1 MDRMNLQARIGSALK
16 TKQWKGITPLLRE
29 MGFADTQR
37 VLVNLRRLHQQE
49 AMRDT
54 LPMLLFLCASSPDP
68 DLALKGF
75 ESVASA
81 PGSVLGS
88 LRGDDR
94 ALGTLASAF
103 ALSPYFTTLLVRDP
117 HSLQWLF
124 CEGGITIH
132 REGDDYLTALRAF
145 AEPIRDFADL
155 CAKLR
160 WFKEREVL
168 RIGLRDLG
176 GQAPFEEVAQ
186 ELSNLAG
193 ACLDLACRAC
203 YGMLVE
209 TYGGPPVRDPSERGD
224 ATGLVILGMG
234 KLGGRELNF
243 SSDID
248 LQYLHASDEEENEA
262 GSAVD
267 GPNRITREAFFVKL
281 AELITRAMGEITEEG
296 FVFRTD
302 LRLRPH
308 GKSGRI
314 TNSLR
319 GAELYYESWG
329 DTWERAALIKA
340 RPMAGDIEL
349 GKEFLRRVEPFVY
362 RRYLDFTAIE
372 EIQGV
377 KTRLERDR
385 TSTRGTFNLKYM
397 PGGIR
402 EIEFFIQ
409 ALQLIYGGKFAV
421 LREANTLRTLE
432 QLEAIGIIRP
442 EDHQGLREAY
452 ITWRT
457 LEHRVQMAHNEQTHT
472 LPEAPEDLARL
483 AKAMG
488 YPGPHPHE
496 ALRADLSRRATAVQ
510 EITKRLFSRPS
521 VAVSGEMG
529 GLLELL
535 GEEDAQERVI
545 ETLKRWGFRAPE
557 RAYSSLLA
565 MTQGPPLTRFPEQAL
580 RLLRRLA
587 PAMLSEALAS
597 PSPEQ
602 ALNHLEEFLERVGAR
617 TSFYALLA
625 ENPPILTSLM
635 RLFGTSFYLSNFFI
649 QHPELLDAFVLG
661 EASSPHR
668 GRDLMARELTEDL
681 RAVPSFEEKLDALRR
696 YHHTELLRIGL
707 NDLYGTL
714 DTQEVSEQLTDLA
727 EVCLEA
733 AWGLCKEELRPR
745 FGIPMTVEADGRQ
758 REAPMVILGM
768 GALGAREMSYHS
780 DLDLIFIYAG
790 DGETTQGLSNHE
802 YFVRLA
808 QGLISALSSPTREGY
823 AYQVDTRLRPSG
835 RFGPLVTSLAAFEAY
850 HAEDAWTWER
860 QALIRARCIAGEEGL
875 AARVQDM
882 VYQIVYERPFTD
894 AMIPEIHHLRE
905 RMRHELAREYKGR
918 HNVKLGRGGL
928 VEILF
933 IVQLLQFQSGR
944 GYHPLRVP
952 STVEALTQLRTG
964 ELLPAEAYETLISA
978 YRFLRRLENG
988 LRLIHD
994 RSLNEF
1000 REESEELGGLARH
1013 LYRADL
1019 SPGEGTRRLLQE
1031 FLTHTEAVRKL
1042 YCSFFQTGEE
1052 VNSVPR

>member
-1 MDRMNLQARIGSALK
+1 MSDMNLDPRIASALK
-16 TKQWKGITPLLRE
+16 AKQWRDLEPLLRE
-29 MGFADTQR
+29 TGFVDTER
-37 VLVNLRRLHQQE
+37 TLTNLRHLHQQGE
-49 AMRDT
+49 MRDA
-54 LPMLLFLCASSPDP
+54 LPKLLLLCASSPDP
-68 DLALKGF
+68 DVALNGF
-75 ESVASA
+75 ESVAA
-81 PGSVLGS
+81 TPGSVLGS
-88 LRGDDR
+88 LLGDDR
-94 ALGTLASAF
+94 ALTTLATAF
-103 ALSPYFTTLLVRDP
+103 VLSPYFTTLLARDSQP
-117 HSLQWLF
+117 LRWLF
-124 CEGGITIH
+124 CEGGISIQ
-132 REGDDYLTALRAF
+132 RERDDFLAALRAF
-145 AEPIRDFADL
+145 ALPIEDFADL

-160 WFKEREVL
+160 GFKQREIL

-176 GQAPFEEVAQ
+176 GQAPFEEVAK
-186 ELSNLAG
+186 ELSDLAS

-203 YGMLVE
+203 YGMLVGE
-209 TYGGPPVRDPSERGD
+209 YGGPPVRNPSGRGD
-224 ATGLVILGMG
+224 ATGFVILGMG

-262 GSAVD
+262 GPAVD
-267 GPNRITREAFFVKL
+267 GPSRSTREAFFVKL

-296 FVFRTD
+296 FVFRMD

-308 GKSGRI
+308 GKSGKI

-319 GAELYYESWG
+319 GAEIYYESWG
-329 DTWERAALIKA
+329 ETWERAALIKA
-340 RPMAGDIEL
+340 SPLAGDIEL

-372 EIQGV
+372 EIQAL
-377 KTRLERDR
+377 KTRLERER
-385 TSTRGTFNLKYM
+385 TGSRRAFNLKYM

-402 EIEFFIQ
+402 EVEFFVQ
-409 ALQLIYGGKFAV
+409 ALQLIYGGKFPV
-421 LREANTLRTLE
+421 LRQANTLRTLE
-432 QLEAIGIIRP
+432 QLETVGIIRP

-452 ITWRT
+452 VTWRT
-457 LEHRVQMAHNEQTHT
+457 LEHRVQMANNEQTHT
-472 LPEAPEDLARL
+472 LPRAPEDLARL

-496 ALRADLSRRATAVQ
+496 ALRADLTRRATTVQ

-535 GEEDAQERVI
+535 GDEDARERVI
-545 ETLKRWGFRAPE
+545 EELQQWGFRAPE
-557 RAYSSLLA
+557 RAYRSLLA
-565 MTQGPPLTRFPEQAL
+565 MTQGPPLTRFPERAL

-587 PAMLSEALAS
+587 PAMLSDALAS

-602 ALNHLEEFLERVGAR
+602 ALNHLEQFLEKVGAR

-625 ENPPILTSLM
+625 ENPQTLTFLM
-635 RLFGTSFYLSNFFI
+635 RLFGTSFYLANFLI
-649 QHPELLDAFVLG
+649 QHPELLDALVLG

-681 RAVPSFEEKLDALRR
+681 RAVQSFEEELDVLRR

-714 DTQEVSEQLTDLA
+714 DTQAVSEQLTDLA

-733 AWGLCKEELRPR
+733 AWKLCKEELRPR
-745 FGIPMTVEADGRQ
+745 YGVPMTVEADGRQ
-758 REAPMVILGM
+758 REAPMVLLGM

-780 DLDLIFIYAG
+780 DLDVIFIYAG
-790 DGETTQGLSNHE
+790 GGETTQGLPNHE

-823 AYQVDTRLRPSG
+823 AYQVDPRLRPSG
-835 RFGPLVTSLAAFEAY
+835 RFGPLVTSLAAFQAY
-850 HAEDAWTWER
+850 HAEHALTWER
-860 QALIRARCIAGEEGL
+860 QALIRARSIAGEGGL
-875 AARVQDM
+875 AARVQQM
-882 VYQIVYERPFTD
+882 VHQIVYERPFTD
-894 AMIPEIHHLRE
+894 AMVPEIHHLRE

-933 IVQLLQFQSGR
+933 IVQLLQLQHGR

-952 STVEALTQLRTG
+952 SSVEALTQLRTG
-964 ELLPAEAYETLISA
+964 GFLPPETHETLMTA
-978 YRFLRRLENG
+978 YRFLRQLENG

-1000 REESEELGGLARH
+1000 REESEELAGLAKH

-1031 FLTHTEAVRKL
+1031 FLRHTEAVRSL
-1042 YCSFFQTGEE
+1042 YCHFFQTGD
-1052 VNSVPR
+1052 